1 LLWFESWSKLSIGK
15 NQVKMEDYIFIKG
28 ARLHN
33 LKNIDVRIPRNHLV
47 VITGPSGSGKSSL
60 AFDTLYAEGQRRYV
74 ESLSAYA
81 RQFLERMPKPD
92 IDYIS
97 GVSPAIAIEQKNPTS
112 NARSTVGTVT
122 EIYDYLRLLFAR
134 IGHTYCPNCK
144 KEIKKETPSDAYK
157 FLKKLSHGTGIYI
170 CFPLRQG
177 QIRNL
182 EAERKHLIA
191 QGFMRI
197 WQGGKVFD
205 LNGIFAEDLIKPDT
219 YVAVDRLKISRQLD
233 RGRIMD
239 SLETAFRS
247 GEGYAA
253 VITTEGE
260 IHSFNQN
267 FECSNCGIPMIPPQP
282 RLFSFNNPFGA
293 CPGCQGFR
301 DMMGLDMDK
310 IVPDKKKSLRQGAI
324 YPWTMPHYRWFNEEL
339 LYIAPQ
345 QHIPLDVPFSQLKE
359 DHLDIIMNG
368 VDEFPGI
375 NGFFRYL
382 ESKKYKV
389 HVRVLMSRF
398 RTYFTCTQCNGARLR
413 PEALQVKINGKH
425 ISQMAQLKI
434 DELADSFK
442 ELKLAKHE
450 KEIADQL
457 LSEIHSRLKYLL
469 DVGLDYLTLDRRANT
484 LSGGEFQRINL
495 ATALGSSLTGSLYV
509 LDEPTVGLH
518 SRDTHRLIHILE
530 SLRDTGNTV
539 VVVEHDLNVMQA
551 SNRIIDLGPAAGEHG
566 GNIVFEGE
574 YSQLTNGAPGLTAAY
589 LRKEKSVPV
598 KTKLRK
604 GRGRF
609 ITVTGARKHNL
620 KNITVKIPLGMLVCV
635 TGVSGS
641 GKSTLIHDVL
651 YNGIRK
657 RKGLSS
663 GKEGDHDDIQG
674 LQHIYG
680 VEMVDQSPIGRTP
693 RSNPVTFI
701 KAFDEI
707 RKLFAQTHDAHVRGF
722 KPGHFSFNVSGGRC
736 DVCEGDGQITVDM
749 QFLADMY
756 LICDACKGKRY
767 KPEVLNVLYRGKNI
781 HDVLEMTVDEALEF
795 FAESPKTFRALKVL
809 QDVGLGYLHLGQ
821 PATTLS
827 GGEAQRIKLAAN
839 LTRKDHQ
846 DNLYIFDEPTTGL
859 HFDDIAKLLHAFD
872 HLLDKGASIIIIE
885 HNLDVIKYAD
895 HIIDLGPEGG
905 DRGGEVIATGTPSQI
920 VENAKSY
927 TGKFL
932 REM

>member
-1 LLWFESWSKLSIGK
+1 
-15 NQVKMEDYIFIKG
+15 MEDHIFIKG

-33 LKNIDVRIPRNHLV
+33 LKNIDVEIPRNQLV

-92 IDYIS
+92 IDYIT
-97 GVSPAIAIEQKNPTS
+97 GISPAIAIEQKNPTS

-144 KEIKKETPSDAYK
+144 KEIKKETPSDAYLFIK
-157 FLKKLSHGTGIYI
+157 RLSKETRLYI
-170 CFPLRQG
+170 CFPLHHEH
-177 QIRNL
+177 INDL

-191 QGFMRI
+191 QGFARI
-197 WQGGKVFD
+197 WRDGKIFD
-205 LNGIFAEDLIKPDT
+205 LPEIFPEDLIKLNN
-219 YVAVDRLKISRQLD
+219 YVVVDRLKTSKQMEK
-233 RGRIMD
+233 GRIMD

-267 FECSNCGIPMIPPQP
+267 FECSNCGIRMIPPQP

-310 IVPDKKKSLRQGAI
+310 IVPDRRKSIRQGAI
-324 YPWTMPHYRWFNEEL
+324 YPWTMPHYRWFYDEL
-339 LYIAPQ
+339 IYIAPQ
-345 QHIPLDVPFSQLKE
+345 QGIPLDVPFSKLKPE
-359 DHLDIIMNG
+359 HLDTIING

-375 NGFFRYL
+375 NGFFKYL

-413 PEALQVKINGKH
+413 PEALQVKISGKH
-425 ISQMAQLKI
+425 ISQLAQLKI
-434 DELADSFK
+434 DELNDFFQK
-442 ELKLAKHE
+442 LKIAKHE
-450 KEIADQL
+450 KAIADQL

-469 DVGLDYLTLDRRANT
+469 DVGLDYLSLDRRANT

-518 SRDTHRLIHILE
+518 SRDTHRLIDILG
-530 SLRDTGNTV
+530 SLRDAGNTV
-539 VVVEHDLNVMQA
+539 VVVEHDLNVMKA

-566 GNIVFEGE
+566 GEIIFQGD
-574 YSQLTNGAPGLTAAY
+574 YSQLANGAPGLTASY

-598 KTKLRK
+598 QTKLRQ

-609 ITVTGARKHNL
+609 ITVVGAREHNL
-620 KNITVKIPLGMLVCV
+620 KNINAKFPLGMLVCI

-657 RKGLSS
+657 LKGLGSV
-663 GKEGDHDDIQG
+663 KAGDHDKIQG
-674 LQHIYG
+674 SQHIYG
-680 VEMVDQSPIGRTP
+680 IEMVDQSPIGRTP
-693 RSNPVTFI
+693 RSNPITYI

-707 RKLFAQTHDAHVRGF
+707 RKLFADSHDAQVRGF
-722 KPGHFSFNVSGGRC
+722 KPGHFSFNVPGGRC
-736 DVCEGDGQITVDM
+736 DVCEGDGQIKVDM
-749 QFLADMY
+749 QFLADVY
-756 LICDACKGKRY
+756 LTCDACKGKRY
-767 KPEVLNVLYRGKNI
+767 KTEVLNVLYKGKNI
-781 HDVLEMTVDEALEF
+781 YDVLEMTVEEAVEF
-795 FAESPKTFRALKVL
+795 FADSSKTVRALKVL
-809 QDVGLGYLHLGQ
+809 QEVGLGYLHLGQ

-827 GGEAQRIKLAAN
+827 GGEAQRIKLAAH
-839 LTRKDHQ
+839 LSRKDHQ

-872 HLLDKGASIIIIE
+872 RLINRGASIIIIE
-885 HNLDVIKYAD
+885 HNLDVIRYAD

-905 DRGGEVIATGTPSQI
+905 DRGGQIIATGTPSQI
-920 VENAKSY
+920 AKNTKSY

-932 REM
+932 REL

>member
-1 LLWFESWSKLSIGK
+1 
-15 NQVKMEDYIFIKG
+15 MEDYIFIKG

-33 LKNIDVRIPRNHLV
+33 LKNIDVRIPRNQLV
-47 VITGPSGSGKSSL
+47 VISGPSGSGKSTL

-92 IDYIS
+92 IDSIS
-97 GVSPAIAIEQKNPTS
+97 GISPAIAIEQKNPTS

-134 IGHTYCPNCK
+134 IGHTYCPNCNR
-144 KEIKKETPSDAYK
+144 EIKKETPADAFQK
-157 FLKKLSHGTGIYI
+157 MTKLPAGTRLYI
-170 CFPLRQG
+170 CFPLRAE
-177 QIRNL
+177 QIRDL
-182 EAERKHLIA
+182 EGERKHLIA
-191 QGFMRI
+191 QGFMRL
-197 WQGGKVFD
+197 WQDGKVAD
-205 LNGIFAEDLIKPDT
+205 LADVYAEDLIKPNT
-219 YVAVDRLKISRQLD
+219 YVVVDRLKVSKQMD
-233 RGRIMD
+233 RGRVMD
-239 SLETAFRS
+239 SLETAFRT

-253 VITTEGE
+253 IITSEGK

-267 FECSNCGIPMIPPQP
+267 FECSDCGIRMIPPQP

-301 DMMGLDMDK
+301 DMMGWDMDK
-310 IVPDKKKSLRQGAI
+310 IAPDKRKSLRQGAI
-324 YPWTMPHYRWFNEEL
+324 LPWTMPHYRWFYDEL

-345 QHIPLDVPFSQLKE
+345 QGIPLDAPFSQLKDE
-359 DHLDIIMNG
+359 HLDIIMNG

-375 NGFFRYL
+375 NGFFKYL

-413 PEALQVKINGKH
+413 AEALQVKVKGRNIA
-425 ISQMAQLKI
+425 QLAQLKI
-434 DELADSFK
+434 NQLIDFFQK
-442 ELKLAKHE
+442 LKLTKHE
-450 KEIADQL
+450 REIAGQL
-457 LSEIHSRLKYLL
+457 LDEIHSRLKYLL
-469 DVGLDYLTLDRRANT
+469 DVGLEYLTLDRRANT

-539 VVVEHDLNVMQA
+539 VVVEHDPFVMQA
-551 SNRIIDLGPAAGEHG
+551 SDRIIDLGPASGEG
-566 GNIVFEGE
+566 GGEIVFEGH
-574 YSQLTNGAPGLTAAY
+574 YSQLTNGAPGLTASY
-589 LRKEKSVPV
+589 VRKEKIVPS
-598 KTKLRK
+598 KTRLRQ
-604 GRGRF
+604 GRNRF
-609 ITVTGARKHNL
+609 ITVVGARQHNL
-620 KNITVKIPLGMLVCV
+620 KNITVRFPLGMLVCV

-641 GKSTLIHDVL
+641 GKSTLVHDVL
-651 YNGIRK
+651 YNGILS
-657 RKGLSS
+657 RKGTSS
-663 GKEGDHDDIQG
+663 AKPGAHDDIQG
-674 LQHIYG
+674 LQHIYK

-693 RSNPVTFI
+693 RSNPVTYI

-707 RKLFAQTHDAHVRGF
+707 RKLFADTHEAKARGF
-722 KPGHFSFNVSGGRC
+722 KPGHFSFNVPGGRC
-736 DVCEGDGQITVDM
+736 EVCEGDGQIKVDM
-749 QFLADMY
+749 QFLADVY

-767 KPEVLNVLYRGKNI
+767 KPEVLKVRYRGKNI
-781 HDVLEMTVDEALEF
+781 YEALEMTVDEALAF
-795 FAESPKTFRALKVL
+795 FADSSKIVRSLKVL
-809 QDVGLGYLHLGQ
+809 QEVGLGYLHLGQ

-827 GGEAQRIKLAAN
+827 GGEAQRIKLAAH
-839 LTRKDHQ
+839 LGKRDHR

-859 HFDDIAKLLHAFD
+859 HFDDIAKLLRA
-872 HLLDKGASIIIIE
+872 LDRLIDGGASAIVIE

-905 DRGGEVIATGTPSQI
+905 DRGGEVIAAGTPAEIAQSPR
-920 VENAKSY
+920 SY

-932 REM
+932 AE

>member
-1 LLWFESWSKLSIGK
+1 
-15 NQVKMEDYIFIKG
+15 MEDRIFIKG

-33 LKNIDVRIPRNHLV
+33 LKNIDVEIPRNQLV

-112 NARSTVGTVT
+112 NARSTVGTAT

-134 IGHTYCPNCK
+134 IGHTFCPNCK
-144 KEIKKETPSDAYK
+144 KEIKKERPADAFK
-157 FLKKLSHGTGIYI
+157 WIKELPENTRLYI
-170 CFPLRQG
+170 CFPLQ
-177 QIRNL
+177 QEEIRNL
-182 EAERKHLIA
+182 KAERKHLIA
-191 QGFMRI
+191 QGFARI
-197 WQGGKVFD
+197 WQDGKVAD
-205 LNGIFAEDLIKPDT
+205 LNDIYPEDLVKPNT
-219 YVAVDRLKISRQLD
+219 FVVVDRLKTSRQLD
-233 RGRIMD
+233 RGRIID

-253 VITTEGE
+253 IITTEGN

-267 FECSNCGIPMIPPQP
+267 FECSNCGTRMIPPQP

-310 IVPDKKKSLRQGAI
+310 IVPDKRKSLRQGAI
-324 YPWTMPHYRWFNEEL
+324 YPWTMPHYRWFYDEL

-345 QHIPLDVPFSQLKE
+345 QGIPVDVPFSKLKDE
-359 DHLDIIMNG
+359 HLDIIMNG

-375 NGFFRYL
+375 NGFFKYL

-413 PEALQVKINGKH
+413 PEALQVKISGKH
-425 ISQMAQLKI
+425 ISQLAQLKI
-434 DELADSFK
+434 DEMAEFFQ
-442 ELKLAKHE
+442 KLRLPKFE

-457 LSEIHSRLKYLL
+457 LNEIHSRLKYLL

-509 LDEPTVGLH
+509 LDEPTIGLH
-518 SRDTHRLIHILE
+518 SRDTHRLINILE
-530 SLRDTGNTV
+530 SLRDAGNTV
-539 VVVEHDLNVMQA
+539 VVVEHDPNVMRA

-566 GNIVFEGE
+566 GEIIFQGE
-574 YSQLTNGAPGLTAAY
+574 FAQLSNGAPGLTAQY

-598 KTKLRK
+598 KSKFRRGK
-604 GRGRF
+604 GRF
-609 ITVTGARKHNL
+609 ITVTGARQHNL
-620 KNITVKIPLGMLVCV
+620 KNITVKFPLGMLVCV

-663 GKEGDHDDIQG
+663 GKAGDHDDIQG
-674 LQHIYG
+674 LQHIYS

-693 RSNPVTFI
+693 RSNPVTYI

-707 RKLFAQTHDAHVRGF
+707 RKLFAKTHDAHVRGF
-722 KPGHFSFNVSGGRC
+722 KPGHFSFNVPGGRC
-736 DVCEGDGQITVDM
+736 EVCEGDGQIKVDM
-749 QFLADMY
+749 QFLADVY
-756 LICDACKGKRY
+756 LVCDACKGKRY
-767 KPEVLNVLYRGKNI
+767 KPEVLNVRYKGKNI
-781 HDVLEMTVDEALEF
+781 YDVLEMTVDEAVDF
-795 FAESPKTFRALKVL
+795 FLDSSKSVRSLKVL

-827 GGEAQRIKLAAN
+827 GGEAQRIKLAAH
-839 LTRKDHQ
+839 LSKKDHQ

-859 HFDDIAKLLHAFD
+859 HFDDIARLLNAFD
-872 HLLDKGASIIIIE
+872 RLINKGASIIIIE

-905 DRGGEVIATGTPSQI
+905 DRGGEVVAAGTPSQI
-920 VENAKSY
+920 EENKRSY

-932 REM
+932 SKIYRVNLPGN

>member
-1 LLWFESWSKLSIGK
+1 
-15 NQVKMEDYIFIKG
+15 MEDHIFIKG

-33 LKNIDVRIPRNHLV
+33 LKNIDVEIPRNQLV

-92 IDYIS
+92 IDYIT
-97 GVSPAIAIEQKNPTS
+97 GISPAIAIEQKNTTS

-122 EIYDYLRLLFAR
+122 EIYDYLRLLYAR
-134 IGHTYCPNCK
+134 IGHTFCPNCK
-144 KEIKKETPSDAYK
+144 KEIKKETATDAYQ
-157 FLKKLSHGTGIYI
+157 FVKKLPQETHLYI
-170 CFPLRQG
+170 CFPLHQ
-177 QIRNL
+177 QHINNL

-191 QGFMRI
+191 QGFARI
-197 WQGGKVFD
+197 WRGGKIFD
-205 LNGIFAEDLIKPDT
+205 LPEIYPEDLIKPNT
-219 YVAVDRLKISRQLD
+219 YVVVDRLKTSKQMD
-233 RGRIMD
+233 RGRTMD

-253 VITTEGE
+253 VITTEE
-260 IHSFNQN
+260 QIHSFNQN
-267 FECSNCGIPMIPPQP
+267 FECSNCGIRMIPPQP

-310 IVPDKKKSLRQGAI
+310 IVPDKRKSIRQGAI
-324 YPWTMPHYRWFNEEL
+324 YPWTMPHYRWFYDEL
-339 LYIAPQ
+339 LYMAPQ
-345 QHIPLDVPFSQLKE
+345 QGILLDVPFSQLKQE
-359 DHLDIIMNG
+359 HLDIIMNG
-368 VDEFPGI
+368 VNEFPGI
-375 NGFFRYL
+375 NGFFKYL

-398 RTYFTCTQCNGARLR
+398 RTYFTCTQCNGTRLR
-413 PEALQVKINGKH
+413 PEALQVKISGKH
-425 ISQMAQLKI
+425 ISQLTQLKI
-434 DELADSFK
+434 DELADFFK
-442 ELKLAKHE
+442 KLKIANHE
-450 KEIADQL
+450 REIAGQL

-469 DVGLDYLTLDRRANT
+469 DVGLDYLSLDRRANT

-530 SLRDTGNTV
+530 SLRDAGNTV
-539 VVVEHDLNVMQA
+539 VVVEHDLNVMRA

-566 GNIVFEGE
+566 GEIIFQGD
-574 YSQLTNGAPGLTAAY
+574 YPKLTNGAPGLTASY

-598 KTKLRK
+598 KTKLRQ

-609 ITVTGARKHNL
+609 ITVVGAREHNL
-620 KNITVKIPLGMLVCV
+620 KNITVKFPLGVLVCI

-657 RKGLSS
+657 LKGLSS
-663 GKEGDHDDIQG
+663 GKAGGHDEIHG

-693 RSNPVTFI
+693 RSNPITYI

-707 RKLFAQTHDAHVRGF
+707 RKLFADSHDAHVRGF
-722 KPGHFSFNVSGGRC
+722 KPGHFSFNVPGGRC
-736 DVCEGDGQITVDM
+736 DVCEGDGQIKVDM
-749 QFLADMY
+749 QFLADVY
-756 LICDACKGKRY
+756 LTCDACKGKRY
-767 KPEVLNVLYRGKNI
+767 KTEVLNVLYKGKNI
-781 HDVLEMTVDEALEF
+781 YDVLEMTVDEAVEF
-795 FAESPKTFRALKVL
+795 FADSSKTVRILKVL
-809 QDVGLGYLHLGQ
+809 QEVGLGYLHLGQ

-827 GGEAQRIKLAAN
+827 GGEAQRIKLAAQ
-839 LTRKDHQ
+839 LSRKDHQ

-872 HLLDKGASIIIIE
+872 RLISRGASIIIIE

-905 DRGGEVIATGTPSQI
+905 DRGGKVIATGTPSQI
-920 VENAKSY
+920 AKNTESY

-932 REM
+932 RQT